1 MISWVT
7 GILCFD
13 VGHRLVKDT
22 DTQKLILV
30 VDDNQSICLAIQDLL
45 ESEGYRVASA
55 HDGKSC
61 LNFVTKIIPDLIILD
76 VLMPGISGIEVCRQL
91 KENVRTMSVPV
102 IFVTGQYDYE
112 SRILCKKAGGDEFL
126 NKPVDATELLI
137 RGENLLR
144 LKHYHDLILR
154 ERDELE
160 QKVLERTTELRNTHE
175 EMLVRL
181 SMAAEYKDGIAGAH
195 LTRISCFAELAARE
209 HGVDEPRVQMI
220 RIGAICHD
228 IGKIGVPESILEKP
242 GPLTDEE
249 WLIMKEHPKIG
260 ARILANSNSDL
271 IRIAESIA
279 HFHHEN
285 WDGSGY
291 PHGLKEGSI
300 PLSARIVRVVDVF
313 DALISKRPYKKAFS
327 VEESLALIEED
338 KGCLFDPDVV
348 DSFLNVI
355 DRIGPI
361 IHGSNDVYI
370 HDAGPKNYERKRLYG

>member
-1 MISWVT
+1 M
-7 GILCFD
+7 
-13 VGHRLVKDT
+13 KDT

-30 VDDNQSICLAIQDLL
+30 VDDNKSICLAIQDLL
-45 ESEGYRVASA
+45 ESEGYRVDCI
-55 HDGKSC
+55 HDGKAC
-61 LNFVTKIIPDLIILD
+61 LDFVTKITPDLIILD
-76 VLMPGISGIEVCRQL
+76 VLMPDVSGIEVCRQL
-91 KENVRTMSVPV
+91 KENLKTMSVPV

-137 RGENLLR
+137 RTKNLLR

-154 ERDELE
+154 DRDQLE
-160 QKVLERTTELRNTHE
+160 QKVFERTTELRKTHE

-181 SMAAEYKDGIAGAH
+181 SMAAEYKDGITGAH
-195 LTRISCFAELAARE
+195 LTRISRFSELTARE
-209 HGVDEPRVQMI
+209 HGIDEARVQMI

-242 GPLTDEE
+242 GPLTDDE
-249 WLIMKEHPKIG
+249 WLVMREHPKIG
-260 ARILANSNSDL
+260 ARILSNSNSDL

-279 HFHHEN
+279 HYHHEN

-291 PHGLKEGSI
+291 PHGLKEDSI

-327 VEESLALIEED
+327 VEESLTIIEED
-338 KGCLFDPDVV
+338 NGRFFDPAVAESFFNVV
-348 DSFLNVI
+348 DKI
-355 DRIGPI
+355 EPI
-361 IHGSNDVYI
+361 INNSNDVYI
-370 HDAGPKNYERKRLYG
+370 HDSGSTHYDRIRLYG